1 MRSRPV
7 NNFLQ
12 MWKELF
18 VLGQR
23 KVNVLRR
30 RSNDQV
36 LIGMTMVRAE
46 VVVLGK
52 VNLSKLLLNLEQGKS
67 SILSCMDPFIFLP
80 PMPKERRKTFGL
92 NWNPTQVLLF
102 NS

>member
-1 MRSRPV
+1 M
-7 NNFLQ
+7 NNFIQ

-67 SILSCMDPFIFLP
+67 SIFTKDS
-80 PMPKERRKTFGL
+80 KTLQARIASNHNHF
-92 NWNPTQVLLF
+92 
-102 NS
+102 SS